1 MYTNA
6 LFVIFLLCIAIQL
19 GYVLYF
25 FTHIF
30 SLSKKKKS
38 YKPVK
43 PVSVIICAHN
53 EAEQL
58 KANLPSIFAQRYT
71 NDAGNSLFEVI
82 VVNDRS
88 EDETEAVL
96 RDMKSLY
103 SNLRV
108 VEVDKE
114 EERLFPGKKNALHKA
129 VDIARHDILLMTDAD
144 CMPASSSW
152 LYLMAQ
158 PFHVGKQVVAGY
170 GKYKI
175 SSSLLN
181 SFIRWETVHTFLQ
194 YSSYAKAGQPYMAVG
209 RNLACT
215 REAFKKAE
223 SSVEW
228 PKLPSGDD
236 DLLVRAA
243 GNNENV
249 CVVANPAAF
258 TLTTAKQTIGAY
270 IRQKQR
276 HLSTGKYYKLIVKGL
291 LALYGLSHALMWV
304 SFILLLFTPLWGEV
318 LAMLLLR
325 CIIYWVVWQRVSCIL
340 QEKKLIRFFPLF
352 DIGWLVYNFV
362 FSPYIIWKN
371 KQQWI

>member
-38 YKPVK
+38 YNPVK

-175 SSSLLN
+175 SGSLLN

-223 SSVEW
+223 SSAEW

-352 DIGWLVYNFV
+352 DIGWLVYNFA

-371 KQQWI
+371 KQQWT